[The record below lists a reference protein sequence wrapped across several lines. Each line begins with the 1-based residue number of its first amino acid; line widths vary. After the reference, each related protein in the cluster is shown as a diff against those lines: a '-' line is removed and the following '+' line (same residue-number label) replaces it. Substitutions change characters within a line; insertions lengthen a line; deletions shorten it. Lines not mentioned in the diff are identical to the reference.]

1 MKVSIYT
8 QIAPRIET
16 FFLKEWIEHHLM
28 VGVDKIFIYNNGFFC
43 KDHYGEGKIW
53 NKKPYLDY
61 FLEYTDSEITNK
73 LKSIVDSFKEYVSL
87 VPWETGG
94 SCPKN
99 TRTGCQVHGYKH
111 CVTNNQSD
119 WWLHIDPD
127 EFILSQK
134 YLTIKDFLKATENAE
149 FGRFILP
156 QKIFGIRKANFPIR
170 GITECD
176 WQTFDTNDAGLTK
189 TLIHNDISY
198 FHIHRPS
205 LRNIL
210 KTKHLKPTDLMYNHY
225 RGIGEPSCGVDEFN
239 EYKLPLEDDAMILFL
254 KRHSVANT
262 TPNHPHQLEIPEK
275 NNEKTA
281 FIA

>member
-43 KDHYGEGKIW
+43 KDHYGEGNIW
-53 NKKPYLDY
+53 NKKPYLNY
-61 FLEYTDSEITNK
+61 FLEYTDSEITDK
-73 LKSIVDSFKEYVSL
+73 LESIVDSFKNYVSL
-87 VPWETGG
+87 VPWETNG

-99 TRTGCQVHGYKH
+99 TRTGCQVWGYKN
-111 CVTNNQSD
+111 CVTNNHSD

-156 QKIFGIRKANFPIR
+156 QKIFGIRKQNCSVR

-176 WQTFDTNDAGLTK
+176 WRTFDTNIPGLTK
-189 TLIHNDISY
+189 TLIHNDMKT
-198 FHIHRPS
+198 FDIHRPKLKDS
-205 LRNIL
+205 SSL
-210 KTKHLKPTDLMYNHY
+210 KTKYVDSFDLMYNHY
-225 RGIGEPSCGVDEFN
+225 RGIGEPVCSVKEFE
-239 EYKLPLEDDAMILFL
+239 EYKLPREDDAMILFL
-254 KRHSVANT
+254 KRHGVFLHNSCSST
-262 TPNHPHQLEIPEK
+262 TTENGK
-275 NNEKTA
+275 RKK
-281 FIA
+281 